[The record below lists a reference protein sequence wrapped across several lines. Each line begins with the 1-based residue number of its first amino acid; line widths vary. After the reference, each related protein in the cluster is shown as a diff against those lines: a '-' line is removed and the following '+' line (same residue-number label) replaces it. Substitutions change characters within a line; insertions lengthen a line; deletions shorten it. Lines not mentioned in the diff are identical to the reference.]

1 MLESIRRVSKEVS
14 RELNKAWESL
24 ADGWRE
30 ILSRNGNALT
40 LFHRNGEDT
49 QPQSTMSRD
58 FPRWSLLTAE
68 VVETASSIIVRVEIP
83 GVRKEDCHVTIEGN
97 TLYVRGEK
105 RFESLESGD
114 YYHVIERAY
123 GSFQRAVALPY
134 AVDGDRA
141 EARFEHGVLTITL
154 PRLDIPSGKRVIIS

>member
-1 MLESIRRVSKEVS
+1 MLESIKRVSKEVS

-30 ILSRNGNALT
+30 ILSRSGNALT
-40 LFHRNGEDT
+40 LFHRAGDEA
-49 QPQSTMSRD
+49 QPQSATSRD
-58 FPRWSLLTAE
+58 YPRWSLLTAE
-68 VVETASSIIVRVEIP
+68 VIETAASIIVRVEIP
-83 GVRKEDCHVTIEGN
+83 GVAKEDCRVTIEGN
-97 TLYVRGEK
+97 TLYIRGEK
-105 RFESLESGD
+105 RLESREQSD

-141 EARFEHGVLTITL
+141 EARFENGVLTVTL
-154 PRLDIPSGKRVIIS
+154 PRLDLPTGKRVVIN